1 MKEILN
7 YKHLHYFWAVAR
19 EGGVNRAAERL
30 GMSAQTVSGQVSKL
44 EHALGKA
51 LFTQQGRNLVLT
63 EAGRVALQFAD
74 QIFMLG
80 EALQE
85 TLEDDTLGSTVRLA
99 AGITDVLPKTVS
111 YRLLEPVLGSE
122 QRVRLICTE
131 GAFDELLA
139 ELALHRLDVVLA
151 DRPVPAGGQQPFVST
166 LMARCPVMIFGTDK
180 LCSQYREGFPLSLS
194 RAPMLLPTRD
204 NVLRSQLEQWFEE
217 QNIKVDIVGEFED
230 GALLK
235 TFGRQ
240 GVGLFPAP
248 SFQVDDIT
256 RQFEVE
262 VVGEVTGVYE
272 HYYAIANRRKL
283 QHSAVET
290 LMRSATEPH
299 ERDAAPAGG
308 PALPPRAQ

>member
-1 MKEILN
+1 MTEPLN

-30 GMSAQTVSGQVSKL
+30 GMSAQTVSGQVSRL
-44 EHALGKA
+44 ELALGKA
-51 LFTQQGRNLVLT
+51 LFTQQGRKLVLT
-63 EAGRVALQFAD
+63 EAGRVALQYAD
-74 QIFMLG
+74 QIFLLG
-80 EALQE
+80 ETLQE
-85 TLEDDTLGSTVRLA
+85 TLEEETPGATVRLS

-111 YRLLEPVLGSE
+111 YRLLEPALASGN
-122 QRVRLICTE
+122 RVRLVCTE

-151 DRPVPAGGQQPFVST
+151 DRPVPAGAQQPFVST
-166 LMARCPVMIFGTDK
+166 LLARCPVMIFGTAQ
-180 LCSQYREGFPLSLS
+180 LCARYRDGFPHSLA

-204 NVLRSQLEQWFEE
+204 NVLRSQLEQWFEAE
-217 QNIKVDIVGEFED
+217 SIKVDIVGEFED

-262 VVGEVTGVYE
+262 VLGAVEGVSE

-283 QHSAVET
+283 QHSAVEAI
-290 LMRSATEPH
+290 MRSRAEV
-299 ERDAAPAGG
+299 RDEA
-308 PALPPRAQ
+308 